1 MDRITL
7 ENYRCFRERQSA
19 RLAPLTLLV
28 GENSTGKTSFM
39 AMVRALWDVAYSS
52 RIPDFREQ
60 PYDLG
65 SFNDIAHY
73 RGAKASRA
81 NEIRASFDSYAAY
94 PRAKNY
100 PHTKKTAWNLH
111 KFCVRLQERKADPVP
126 VMRILSNKRRET
138 RIEHRGWTG
147 ESHNVHFSTPN
158 GNWGWRPEEDYGNWR
173 GDDSSIHP
181 LWSFIYDAE
190 RHTQFDVI
198 SGKDLPGEKDFELLR
213 RMAIVH
219 RIPYISSGLSGSN
232 KFRPY
237 SSAPIRSKPHRIYH
251 PSRPIEDPEGNRI
264 PMYLADIH
272 SQGGKE
278 WERLKG
284 ALTEFGKTSGLF
296 DEIIIRSFE
305 TDEGSDPFQLQV
317 RESGSPKDSYPRN
330 LIDVGYGVSQV
341 LPVIV
346 QLLRDDG
353 PPMFLLQ
360 QPEVHLH
367 PRAQAALGS
376 LFCKI
381 ASAGRPL
388 IIETHS
394 DYILDRVRLDV
405 RDKETKLQPSDVSI
419 LFFERQDLD
428 VQIHSIRI
436 DEMGNILDAPQ
447 SYRQF
452 FMDETKRD
460 LRL

>member
-52 RIPDFREQ
+52 RIPDFKEQ

-73 RGAKASRA
+73 RGAKAIRA
-81 NEIRASFDSYAAY
+81 NEIRASFDSYAPY
-94 PRAKNY
+94 PRAKK
-100 PHTKKTAWNLH
+100 TKGNLN
-111 KFCVRLQERKADPVP
+111 KFCVGFQERKTDPVP
-126 VMRILSNKRRET
+126 VMRSLSNKKRGI

-158 GNWGWRPEEDYGNWR
+158 GNWEWRSEENYGNWL
-173 GDDSSIHP
+173 GDDNSIRP
-181 LWSFIYDAE
+181 LWSFIRNAQ
-190 RHTQFDVI
+190 RHSQFEII
-198 SGKDLPGEKDFELLR
+198 SGKGLPSEKDFESLQTLMH
-213 RMAIVH
+213 RM
-219 RIPYISSGLSGSN
+219 PYVSSMLSKSD

-237 SSAPIRSKPHRIYH
+237 SSAPIRSKPHRTYH
-251 PSRPIEDPEGNRI
+251 PSRPIEDPEGSRI

-272 SQGGKE
+272 SQGKKE
-278 WERLKG
+278 WKELKS
-284 ALTEFGKTSGLF
+284 ALAKFGKTSGLF
-296 DEIIIRSFE
+296 DEIIIRSFG
-305 TDEGSDPFQLQV
+305 TEGSDPFQLQV
-317 RESGSPKDSYPRN
+317 RESGSPKEDYPRN

-376 LFCKI
+376 LFCEI

-452 FMDETKRD
+452 FMDETKRS
-460 LRL
+460 LNL